1 MLAVKQ
7 LKLQH
12 GARTLARGLTF
23 EVKAGERWALLG
35 PNGCG
40 KSTLLATLAGVRPS
54 LPECIVVQ
62 GKPLSHWTWR
72 ELACLRSLSLQ
83 TEHDVF
89 SLPAIQR
96 VLAVR
101 QPWAA
106 GLGWE
111 SEQDWQSA
119 LHWLN
124 VFDLASQAQQDI
136 LTLSGGERQRL
147 ALAAAFAQGSPLM
160 LFDEPTAHLDPPHA
174 SAFFQELQ
182 RHTEVAAVIALH
194 DMHQALRHCSHAL
207 LFQGEQVLC
216 GSVQKILT
224 QESLEKAFSHPFIEL
239 GHDGKRVF
247 LPQ

>member
-7 LKLQH
+7 LQLQH
-12 GARTLARGLTF
+12 GARTLAHGLTF

-54 LPECIVVQ
+54 PPECIVLQ
-62 GKPLSHWTWR
+62 EKPLSHWTWR

-182 RHTEVAAVIALH
+182 RHPQVAAVIALH
-194 DMHQALRHCSHAL
+194 DIHQALAHCSHAL
-207 LFQGEQVLC
+207 LFQPEQILC
-216 GSVQKILT
+216 GPSQTLLT
-224 QESLEKAFSHPFIEL
+224 QKNLEKTFAHPFTEL
-239 GHDGKRVF
+239 SHEGKRFF